1 MPQYDNHEQSQ
12 NVYSVQKTY
21 KAHAV
26 MTGDNPTPQN
36 DDFVLKSSCLV
47 TSEKGKSR
55 SSFLLVNQKTKGLA
69 DALDDLVLEALMVRT
84 VFQTD
89 AGKPESLRTTDT

>member
-21 KAHAV
+21 KVHVV
-26 MTGDNPTPQN
+26 MTEDNPTPQN

-47 TSEKGKSR
+47 TSEKRKEPKLFPTCQPNNKG
-55 SSFLLVNQKTKGLA
+55 SSGCAGRFGTRGA
-69 DALDDLVLEALMVRT
+69 DGENSV
-84 VFQTD
+84 
-89 AGKPESLRTTDT
+89 SN